1 MKWEVQHQY
10 AFWIGLAMAAKAH
23 REGHYRLYAILQKCK
38 HSLEEGFHMFI
49 CRILPYSY
57 LVLLTICKKCSL
69 AICTKIYLTIQ
80 QTQLTPYAHQATPRL
95 GRWCVSHTRRD
106 KVGARGP
113 SGASAPIPMV
123 AGNDESEPAVGRQP
137 WSYPPP
143 SKCHLKESIFGTVS
157 KVWWTWG
164 AWQSDNL

>member
-1 MKWEVQHQY
+1 
-10 AFWIGLAMAAKAH
+10 MAAKAH

-80 QTQLTPYAHQATPRL
+80 QTQLTPYAHHSNPKVRPLMCVTHQERQGRSRRASL
-95 GRWCVSHTRRD
+95 GRLQFPE
-106 KVGARGP
+106 GP
-113 SGASAPIPMV
+113 SGTSAPIQWWQETMSQSRQLV
-123 AGNDESEPAVGRQP
+123 ASPGPTLLRQNV
-137 WSYPPP
+137 
-143 SKCHLKESIFGTVS
+143 I
-157 KVWWTWG
+157 
-164 AWQSDNL
+164 